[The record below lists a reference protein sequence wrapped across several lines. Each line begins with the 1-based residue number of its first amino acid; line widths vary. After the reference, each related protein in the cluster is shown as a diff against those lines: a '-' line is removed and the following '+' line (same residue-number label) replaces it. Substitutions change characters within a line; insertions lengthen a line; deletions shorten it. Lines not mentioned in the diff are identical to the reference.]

1 MNGRALP
8 TSNQTIT
15 ARSAL
20 LFSDVHLS
28 EATPALTQA
37 LIEWLHRHC
46 IASDRRPDQLLILGD
61 LFDAWVGDDQQQHPQ
76 AGACARVV
84 SEALCEIRSQGIS
97 IRFMAGNRD
106 FLVGEAFLR
115 PFDGLR
121 MLDPSL
127 LVIEEGL
134 TIAISHGDQL
144 CTLDTDYQ
152 QFRAQVR
159 APEWQRNFLAQPLAK
174 RLAIAQNIRAQSETE
189 KSGKTMTIMDITPQ
203 AAVTLTDQLAADVLL
218 HGHTH
223 RPGQTTMPNGKVRW
237 VLSDWEMD
245 TQGGLPRGGGLWVDQ
260 RGVSLRPL

>member
-8 TSNQTIT
+8 KSHQTIT

-28 EATPALTQA
+28 EADPGLRQA
-37 LIEWLHRHC
+37 LIKWLHRHC
-46 IASDRRPDQLLILGD
+46 ISSHQRPEQLLILGD

-76 AGACARVV
+76 AGASARAI
-84 SEALCEIRSQGIS
+84 SEALCEIRSKGVS

-106 FLVGEAFLR
+106 FLLGEAFLK
-115 PFDGLR
+115 PFDGQL
-121 MLDPSL
+121 MSDPSL
-127 LVIEEGL
+127 LVIDEGM

-159 APEWQRNFLAQPLAK
+159 TLEWQRDFLAQPLEK
-174 RLAIAQNIRAQSETE
+174 RLAIAQNIRAHSETE

-203 AAVTLTDQLAADVLL
+203 AAVTLTDQLAADQLL

-223 RPGQTTMPNGKVRW
+223 RPGQTTMPTGKLRW
-237 VLSDWEMD
+237 VLSDWEVD
-245 TQGGLPRGGGLWVDQ
+245 TQGGVSRGGGLWVD
-260 RGVSLRPL
+260 RGGVSLRPL